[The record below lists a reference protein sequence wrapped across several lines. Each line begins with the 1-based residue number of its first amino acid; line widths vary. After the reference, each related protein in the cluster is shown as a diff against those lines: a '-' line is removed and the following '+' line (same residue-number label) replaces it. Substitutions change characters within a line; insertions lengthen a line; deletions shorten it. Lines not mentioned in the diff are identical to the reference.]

1 MDMECMKEQKCESCP
16 KPKAKQ
22 NMIKTAWWN
31 KIIFWHVVPRES
43 MSGAHGGRAWNQG
56 LVSTLPLRSAA
67 EPAASAA
74 WLFERRQSYLAG
86 RRITFPPSP
95 SSPPPAPRV
104 STVNKK
110 RKNESRGKGERE
122 RERMSVLKAQHA
134 NSRLVIYMRRV
145 PRLGEA
151 VLNKKRARP
160 PDIHTYWYTARH
172 RILPPLLKYSKP
184 SRRRPFL
191 SLSLSRM

>member
-1 MDMECMKEQKCESCP
+1 MDMECMKKQKCESCP

-31 KIIFWHVVPRES
+31 KIIFCHVVPRES

-56 LVSTLPLRSAA
+56 LVSTLPLGSAA
-67 EPAASAA
+67 AAA

-86 RRITFPPSP
+86 RLITFPPSP
-95 SSPPPAPRV
+95 SSPPPRV

-122 RERMSVLKAQHA
+122 RMSALKARHA

-160 PDIHTYWYTARH
+160 PPTY
-172 RILPPLLKYSKP
+172 ILVYSVTPDPSTPIEIFKAVPPA
-184 SRRRPFL
+184 PF
-191 SLSLSRM
+191 SFFLSLSRM